1 MRWTSRLKRFGGRA
15 GIVAARAR
23 QEALFA
29 AILDRGCTDHI
40 AGEIQA
46 IVDWLAGHPLRA
58 LGQHGEAYWRWQLER
73 PVRDVT
79 IVDVSGP
86 SIEGALRPPP
96 RYPQV
101 I

>member
-15 GIVAARAR
+15 GIAAARAR
-23 QEALFA
+23 QEGLFA
-29 AILDRGCTDHI
+29 VILDRGCTDHI

-46 IVDWLAGHPLRA
+46 VAEWLAGNPLRA

-73 PVRDVT
+73 VSRDVT
-79 IVDVSGP
+79 IVDVSAP
-86 SIEGALRPPP
+86 SVEDALRPPP
-96 RYPQV
+96 RYPQF